1 MAIRLSGMNS
11 GLDTDSIVTALV
23 SSYTSRKEKYEKAQ
37 TKLSWKQDA
46 WKSLNTKVYSLYSN
60 ISSLRFSS
68 AYSLKKTTVSDS
80 TKASVTA
87 SSSAP
92 NGTQSLKVKDT
103 AKAGYLTGEQINA
116 ASSSTTLAQLGYT
129 GGDANINVTVGDSTK
144 TITIS
149 STSTMSDV
157 EKKLKEA
164 GLNASY
170 DTTYKR
176 FYISSKDTG
185 VDNDFTLTGADS
197 NGASALYKLGIAVGA
212 SDDGSRANPYA
223 KYESLYGD
231 GTDSTTST
239 QAKVEAAVKAYN
251 DASSTV
257 AKSNAQSTNL
267 LNAITYSTAYS
278 DVQDFYKSLSR
289 TKTASDAEID
299 TTKLETL
306 AKLGSSR
313 SSAVISKNADGSYT
327 TYSKTSVTD
336 TAGNT
341 VYKSADGKYISA
353 EETYVDSST
362 NTTYK
367 KDSNGNFV
375 SVSDSSVTFSGDTDN
390 LTKQTTYHTV
400 EETTKYTAKITE
412 GDETKE
418 VEFTKNEDGTYTET
432 NSKVVYTKRD
442 DGKYYAAGEL
452 DDSTNGISITESAEY
467 TSATDTLSDTE
478 SATDAYTDITTNID
492 ADKLSTYTSNLSTV
506 TSFESTTDSVLAE
519 DDDYT
524 IAKLTDA
531 IHSAYTSGGKEGV
544 AALVAGNSDNSSAD
558 GSTTDA
564 DSTGIGYA
572 TIVANL
578 ASEIETAQQ
587 TMDDN
592 SLVKDLAS
600 IADQTSDEYKSALE
614 SFVKTVNAAHELYS
628 SAQYNTKASKVDGQD
643 ATIELNGVE
652 YTGASNTFNI
662 NGLTITALAKTADDD
677 EISITT
683 STDTQGIYDKIK
695 DFLTEYNNI
704 INEMTKLYNAESAGS
719 YEPLTDDE
727 KEEMSDSEIEKWETK
742 IKDSLLKN
750 DTTLSG
756 VMSAM
761 QNAMSSAIEIN
772 GKKYSFSSFGIHTLG
787 YLNAADNE
795 QNAYHIDGDEDDS
808 NTSGNSDKLLTAIA
822 NDPDSVMSFM
832 QQISAK
838 LYTAIGNKMSA
849 TSLSSAFTIY
859 NDKQMSTEYSQ
870 YTTLIKE
877 WETKI
882 SDKEEYYY
890 NKFSNMETALAKLNS
905 TQSSLSGYFS

>member
-164 GLNASY
+164 GINASY

-197 NGASALYKLGIAVGA
+197 NGASALYKLGIAIGA
-212 SDDGSRANPYA
+212 SSDGSRANPYA

-231 GTDSTTST
+231 DTDSTTST

-278 DVQDFYKSLSR
+278 DVQDFYAPLG
-289 TKTASDAEID
+289 TDVD

-306 AKLGSSR
+306 AKLGSGR

-362 NTTYK
+362 GATYK
-367 KDSNGNFV
+367 KE
-375 SVSDSSVTFSGDTDN
+375 SDVNYVNVDGSGDKYSGDTDR
-390 LTKQTTYHTV
+390 LTKKTTYHTV

-432 NSKVVYTKRD
+432 NSQVVYTKRD
-442 DGKYYAAGEL
+442 DGKYYAAGKA

-478 SATDAYTDITTNID
+478 SATDAYTDITANID
-492 ADKLSTYTSNLSTV
+492 ADKLSAYTSNLSTV
-506 TSFESTTDSVLAE
+506 TSFESTTDSVLSE
-519 DDDYT
+519 SDDYT
-524 IAKLTDA
+524 IAKLTEA
-531 IHSAYTSGGKEGV
+531 IHSAYASGGKEGV
-544 AALVAGNSDNSSAD
+544 AALVAGNTSTD
-558 GSTTDA
+558 STTDTS
-564 DSTGIGYA
+564 STSVGYA

-587 TMDDN
+587 TMEDN

-600 IADQTSDEYKSALE
+600 ITDQTSDEYKSALE

-628 SAQYNTKASKVDGQD
+628 TAQYNTKASKIDGQD

-890 NKFSNMETALAKLNS
+890 NKFSNMETSLAKLNS

>member
-1 MAIRLSGMNS
+1 MAIRLSGMTS

-80 TKASVTA
+80 TKATVTA

-116 ASSSTTLAQLGYT
+116 ASSSSTLAQLGYT
-129 GGDANINVTVGDSTK
+129 GEDANINVTVGDSTK

-197 NGASALYKLGIAVGA
+197 NGASALYKLGIAIGA
-212 SDDGSRANPYA
+212 SSDGSRANPYA

-278 DVQDFYKSLSR
+278 DVQDFYSSLSD
-289 TKTASDAEID
+289 TKTAGGAEID

-306 AKLGSSR
+306 AKLGSGR
-313 SSAVISKNADGSYT
+313 SSAVISKNDDGSYT

-367 KDSNGNFV
+367 KDSDGNYV
-375 SVSDSSVTFSGDTDN
+375 NVDGSGGKYSGDTDS
-390 LTKQTTYHTV
+390 LTKKTTYHTV
-400 EETTKYTAKITE
+400 EE
-412 GDETKE
+412 
-418 VEFTKNEDGTYTET
+418 
-432 NSKVVYTKRD
+432 
-442 DGKYYAAGEL
+442 
-452 DDSTNGISITESAEY
+452 TESAEY

-492 ADKLSTYTSNLSTV
+492 ADKLSAYTSNLSTV
-506 TSFESTTDSVLAE
+506 TSFESTTDNVLSE
-519 DDDYT
+519 SDDYT
-524 IAKLTDA
+524 IAKLTAA
-531 IHSAYTSGGKEGV
+531 IHSAYEDGGKEGV
-544 AALVAGNSDNSSAD
+544 AALVAGNTSTD
-558 GSTTDA
+558 STTDTS
-564 DSTGIGYA
+564 STSTGYA

-587 TMDDN
+587 TMEDN

-600 IADQTSDEYKSALE
+600 ITDQTSDEYKSALE

-628 SAQYNTKASKVDGQD
+628 TAQYNTKASKIDGQD

-652 YTGASNTFNI
+652 YTGSSNTFNI

-859 NDKQMSTEYSQ
+859 NDKQMSTEYTQ

-890 NKFSNMETALAKLNS
+890 NKFSNMESSLTKLNS
-905 TQSSLSGYFS
+905 TQSSLSSYFS